1 MDKRHLKIALKII
14 ISGVFIGYLIFKVDV
29 SALAAALGSIDTG
42 FYVISTLLAVFSGI
56 IVAAKHYCLIQ
67 GSVLNHSLA
76 SLTKINF
83 IARFYALFL
92 PSAVGREVV
101 RWFKVTRNT
110 NGKAQF
116 IAAIGFERLTFVL
129 VLLLCGII
137 PLLFYTSKPE
147 IAILRMRVLPIA
159 AAGIL
164 AVSTL
169 LLFYMYM
176 PMGDRFK
183 SWTTAILKR
192 IRPNLDLAA
201 YFENHH
207 FKRMDV
213 SILSAILGLS
223 ILWQIFFIIRLLFL
237 VKAASVPLAIIDVT
251 WIGSLVLLLQTI
263 PISFAGLGLREGA
276 YAYLFTLFNISPE
289 KGVLVGILFFSQML
303 IIALVGG
310 VFEFFE

>member
-1 MDKRHLKIALKII
+1 MN
-14 ISGVFIGYLIFKVDV
+14 
-29 SALAAALGSIDTG
+29 
-42 FYVISTLLAVFSGI
+42 FYVISTLLEVFSGI

-67 GSVLNHSLA
+67 GSALNHSLA

-110 NGKAQF
+110 DGKAQF
-116 IAAIGFERLTFVL
+116 LAAIGFERLTFL
-129 VLLLCGII
+129 FVLLLCGMI
-137 PLLFYTSKPE
+137 PLFFYTSNPG
-147 IAILRMRVLPIA
+147 IAILRMRVLPVA

-169 LLFYMYM
+169 LLFYMYV
-176 PMGDRFK
+176 PMGDRIK
-183 SWTTAILKR
+183 SWATAILQR
-192 IRPNLDLAA
+192 IRPNLNVTA
-201 YFENHH
+201 YFEGHSFSN
-207 FKRMDV
+207 KKGV
-213 SILSAILGLS
+213 LSTVVALG
-223 ILWQIFFIIRLLFL
+223 ILWQIFFIVRLLFL
-237 VKAASVPLAIIDVT
+237 IKAASVPLGLMDVT

-276 YAYLFTLFNISPE
+276 YAYLFTLFNLSPE

-310 VFEFFE
+310 IFEFFE